1 MEIVQLSDIHVGSQ
15 FREEVFEKVIDEI
28 NLLKPEAVVI
38 TGDLTN
44 EGLVEQ
50 YEKCKKMVSQI
61 NVEKIIAI
69 SGNHDYRNT
78 GYLLF
83 KNYFPFKTEND
94 LGNDVILITLNSTRP
109 DRDDGEVGHKQTL
122 WLERTLKKYENK
134 FKIVAMHHHLIGI
147 PDTGSDRL
155 TVIDAGDVLRT
166 VLDSNVSL
174 VLCGH
179 KHRPWLWDFNT
190 LSIANAGTTS
200 SERVRGFFENSYN
213 IVNIENGTFRVD
225 LKIVGGKRIPLRDI
239 VKGYTRFS
247 ENCIC
252 IVIYLSLFT
261 VKEINQAIV
270 LQFGDPKRIINT
282 PGLQVKIPF
291 IQNVVYLDRRILS
304 LDPAP
309 EEVIASDQ
317 KRLIVDAYARFK
329 IVDPLKFYVSV
340 GDERVARSRLATIIN
355 SRLRSVLGKQSLAT
369 LLSEDRAKQ
378 MAIIQE
384 GVNVEAE
391 KFGIKIIDVRIKR
404 ADLPQANSEAIYKRM
419 QTEREREAKEFRAK
433 GAEMAVTITS
443 TADKEVTVLLANA
456 KKQSEIMKGEGDG
469 QRNKIFAEA
478 FGKDPDFFSFYRA
491 MQAYEKALI
500 GGDTSLIL
508 SPDSDFFKFF
518 GNTGII
524 KEQ

>member
-50 YEKCKKMVSQI
+50 YEKCKKMISQI

-83 KNYFPFKTEND
+83 KKYFPFKTEND
-94 LGNDVILITLNSTRP
+94 LGNDVVLITLNSTRP
-109 DRDDGEVGHKQTL
+109 DRDEGEVGYQQTL

-155 TVIDAGDVLRT
+155 TVIEAGDVLRT

-225 LKIVGGKRIPLRDI
+225 LKIVGGKRTPLRDI
-239 VKGYTRFS
+239 VKGYTRFN
-247 ENCIC
+247 EN
-252 IVIYLSLFT
+252 
-261 VKEINQAIV
+261 
-270 LQFGDPKRIINT
+270 
-282 PGLQVKIPF
+282 
-291 IQNVVYLDRRILS
+291 
-304 LDPAP
+304 
-309 EEVIASDQ
+309 
-317 KRLIVDAYARFK
+317 
-329 IVDPLKFYVSV
+329 
-340 GDERVARSRLATIIN
+340 
-355 SRLRSVLGKQSLAT
+355 
-369 LLSEDRAKQ
+369 
-378 MAIIQE
+378 
-384 GVNVEAE
+384 
-391 KFGIKIIDVRIKR
+391 
-404 ADLPQANSEAIYKRM
+404 
-419 QTEREREAKEFRAK
+419 
-433 GAEMAVTITS
+433 
-443 TADKEVTVLLANA
+443 
-456 KKQSEIMKGEGDG
+456 
-469 QRNKIFAEA
+469 
-478 FGKDPDFFSFYRA
+478 
-491 MQAYEKALI
+491 
-500 GGDTSLIL
+500 
-508 SPDSDFFKFF
+508 
-518 GNTGII
+518 
-524 KEQ
+524 